1 MNNKILLI
9 GGGGHCKS
17 VLDALISSSN
27 YTDIAIVDT
36 IENIDREI
44 LNRKIIGTDDDL
56 NKLLEEGFKN
66 AFITVGSIGDTRLKR
81 RLYDMVN
88 KIGFNIPSIIDSSAI
103 VSRNA
108 IIGRGV
114 FIGKNAVVN
123 AGTKIG
129 EGAIIN
135 TGTIIE
141 HDCVVNEF
149 AHIAPG
155 AVLCGDVVIEE
166 NVHIG
171 ARAVIKQQIRI
182 GYNSIIG
189 MGSVVL
195 NDIPPN
201 SKAYGNPCTID
212 YNKAKREEKWE

>member
-1 MNNKILLI
+1 MNKRILLI

-17 VLDALISSSN
+17 VLDSLITSPN
-27 YTDIAIVDT
+27 FTDIAIIDT
-36 IENIDREI
+36 KENLGKEI

-56 NKLLEEGFKN
+56 EKLFNEGYQN
-66 AFITVGSIGDTRLKR
+66 AFITVGSIGDTQLR
-81 RLYDMVN
+81 RKLFDMV
-88 KIGFNIPSIIDSSAI
+88 KRIGFNIPSIIDSSAI
-103 VSRNA
+103 ISENVK
-108 IIGRGV
+108 IDRGI
-114 FIGKNAVVN
+114 FIGKNAVIN
-123 AGTKIG
+123 AGAEIS

-135 TGTIIE
+135 TGAIIE
-141 HDCVVNEF
+141 HDCRVDKF

-155 AVLCGDVVIEE
+155 AVLSGDVVIEE

-182 GYNSIIG
+182 RSNSIIG

-201 SKAYGNPCTID
+201 SIAYGNPCAI
-212 YNKAKREEKWE
+212 YSNKAKREEK

>member
-1 MNNKILLI
+1 MMDNGILLI

-17 VLDALISSSN
+17 VLDSIITSSDF
-27 YTDIAIVDT
+27 TDIAIIDT
-36 IENIDREI
+36 KENSGKEI

-56 NKLLEEGFKN
+56 EKLFNEGYKN
-66 AFITVGSIGDTRLKR
+66 ALITVGSIGDTRLR
-81 RLYDMVN
+81 RKLFDRVK

-103 VSRNA
+103 VSENA
-108 IIGRGV
+108 KLDRGIFV
-114 FIGKNAVVN
+114 GKNAVINIGAV
-123 AGTKIG
+123 IG

-141 HDCVVNEF
+141 HDCVVGEF

-155 AVLCGDVVIEE
+155 AVLCGDVVIGE

-171 ARAVIKQQIRI
+171 ARAVIKQLIKI
-182 GYNSIIG
+182 GNDSIIG

-195 NDIPPN
+195 NDVPLN
-201 SKAYGNPCTID
+201 SIAYGNPCTINS
-212 YNKAKREEKWE
+212 NKAKREET

>member
-1 MNNKILLI
+1 MNNRILLI

-17 VLDALISSSN
+17 VLDSLITSFN
-27 YTDIAIVDT
+27 FTDIAIIDT
-36 IENIDREI
+36 KENLGKEI

-56 NKLLEEGFKN
+56 EKLFNYGYKN
-66 AFITVGSIGDTRLKR
+66 AFITVGSIGDTRLR
-81 RLYDMVN
+81 RKLFEMLK

-103 VSRNA
+103 VSENA
-108 IIGRGV
+108 KLDRGI
-114 FIGKNAVVN
+114 FIGKNAVINIGSV
-123 AGTKIG
+123 IG

-141 HDCVVNEF
+141 HDCIVGEF

-155 AVLCGDVVIEE
+155 TVLCGDVVIEE

-182 GYNSIIG
+182 GNDSIIG

-201 SKAYGNPCTID
+201 SIAYGNPCTINW
-212 YNKAKREEKWE
+212 NKAKRKET

>member
-1 MNNKILLI
+1 MNNRILLI

-17 VLDALISSSN
+17 VLDSLITSSN
-27 YTDIAIVDT
+27 FTDIAIIDT
-36 IENIDREI
+36 KKNLGKEI

-56 NKLLEEGFKN
+56 EKLFEEGYKN
-66 AFITVGSIGDTRLKR
+66 AFITVGSIGDTRLR
-81 RLYDMVN
+81 RKLFNMVN
-88 KIGFNIPSIIDSSAI
+88 RIGFNIPSIIDSSAV
-103 VSRNA
+103 VSKNTRIA
-108 IIGRGV
+108 RGIFV
-114 FIGKNAVVN
+114 GKNAVIN
-123 AGTKIG
+123 AGAIIS
-129 EGAIIN
+129 EGTIIN

-141 HDCVVNEF
+141 HDCRVDEF

-182 GYNSIIG
+182 GNDSTIG

-195 NDIPPN
+195 DDIPPN
-201 SKAYGNPCTID
+201 SIAYGNPCVINS
-212 YNKAKREEKWE
+212 NKAKRE